1 MDFDFDQR
9 IDRRSFW
16 STKWTRYPPDVL
28 PFWVADMDFRAPES
42 IIDALRERVE
52 HGIYGYTNTPNT
64 VVQACLD
71 WLNREFSWEIDPEWL
86 VWLPGVV
93 PAFNMAC
100 RLAGSP
106 GTEVMIPV
114 PVYHPFLA
122 APRHAQ
128 REAVFVD
135 LKENERGWCM
145 DFDAMEAAVTARTR
159 MCLVCNPQ
167 NPTGRVYTAQELT
180 QLGEFAARH
189 DLLICSDEIHCAI
202 ILDATKSHTPI
213 ATLDRELAKRTIT
226 LMAPT
231 KTFNIPGVGCAFAI
245 IEDTELRDR
254 FRTARAGLVSG
265 IGPLQFT
272 ACDAAFREQGA
283 WLPALLD
290 YLRGNRDLLE
300 RTVAGIAGISMRHV
314 EATFLGWIDTRELE
328 LDGPGA
334 FFEQHGLGF
343 SNGAD
348 FGKPGFVRFNFA
360 CPRSLL
366 REGLERL
373 EAAVSKAR
381 SDL

>member
-189 DLLICSDEIHCAI
+189 DLLICSDEIHCDI

-213 ATLDRELAKRTIT
+213 ATLDRDLAKRTIT

-300 RTVAGIAGISMRHV
+300 RAVAGIAGISMRHV

>member
-1 MDFDFDQR
+1 M
-9 IDRRSFW
+9 
-16 STKWTRYPPDVL
+16 
-28 PFWVADMDFRAPES
+28 
-42 IIDALRERVE
+42 
-52 HGIYGYTNTPNT
+52 
-64 VVQACLD
+64 VQACLD

-300 RTVAGIAGISMRHV
+300 RAVAGITGRRTGRGRAPTWPLMRV
-314 EATFLGWIDTRELE
+314 GPLTRTLA
-328 LDGPGA
+328 LYA
-334 FFEQHGLGF
+334 
-343 SNGAD
+343 
-348 FGKPGFVRFNFA
+348 R
-360 CPRSLL
+360 PRP
-366 REGLERL
+366 
-373 EAAVSKAR
+373 AVK
-381 SDL
+381 